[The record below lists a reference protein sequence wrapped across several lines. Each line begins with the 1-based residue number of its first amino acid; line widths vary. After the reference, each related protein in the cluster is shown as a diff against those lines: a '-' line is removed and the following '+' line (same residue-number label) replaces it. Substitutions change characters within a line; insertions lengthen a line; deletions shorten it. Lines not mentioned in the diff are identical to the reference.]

1 MKLSI
6 GEVSKIFNISKET
19 LRYYDK
25 IGILKPE
32 VNSQNGYRYYL
43 FKHLEKL
50 SLILGIKLLGIS
62 LADIKD
68 TIESEDLNKY
78 KDLVLKQEEILQVK
92 KKELEHLE
100 YNLNESKKVLDI
112 VTSFQNEYNFDN
124 LEISDKNYTLYAL
137 DIKKLLSSN
146 ISPIDTLSLEKEL
159 SYLNEEINDTYI
171 YLYTIVENNSVREDE
186 NVLFIKENSRN
197 INLLE
202 KYLNKEY
209 LDSLK
214 LRMYGKYVS
223 VNFYG
228 TVKEINEYILS
239 LNKYFNCPKNNSA
252 YVTYEFYLPKKTDDV
267 TYFVNISLNVS
278 R

>member
-62 LADIKD
+62 LADIKQ
-68 TIESEDLNKY
+68 TIGSEDLNEY
-78 KDLVLKQEEILQVK
+78 KNLVSKQEEILKIK

-100 YNLNESKKVLDI
+100 YNLNKSKKILNT
-112 VTSFQNEYNFDN
+112 VTNFKNEYNFEK
-124 LEISDKNYTLYAL
+124 LKISNQNCSLYAL
-137 DIKKLLSSN
+137 DMKKLLSSN
-146 ISPIDTLSLEKEL
+146 IFPIGTMSLEKEL

-171 YLYTIVENNSVREDE
+171 YLYNIIENTNVYE
-186 NVLFIKENSRN
+186 NENLLFIKENPKN
-197 INLLE
+197 IEILK
-202 KYLNKEY
+202 KYLNNEDINSIKIDIHE
-209 LDSLK
+209 
-214 LRMYGKYVS
+214 RCVS

-228 TVKEINEYILS
+228 TTKQINEYILS
-239 LNKYFNCPKNNSA
+239 LNKYFNCPKNNMA
-252 YVTYEFYLPKKTDDV
+252 YVKYEFYLPKKTDDV
-267 TYFVNISLNVS
+267 MYFVNINLNVS
-278 R
+278 I